1 MTQQADL
8 IVTNARVL
16 TMDETN
22 PQATAIAIAGNEILA
37 VGKDDEISALASP
50 ATRRIDGNG
59 RTLLPGFVESHLHLF
74 SGAAELDD
82 LHLTYVKGLDALTKA
97 VSDYAASHPETPFL
111 MAQHA
116 DYSVISETERVT
128 RHHLDAVL
136 PDRPFAMMSADHH
149 TVWANTPALE
159 IAGLLHGMA
168 LGPGNEIVMG
178 DDGLALGE
186 LREFE
191 AFAPVLM
198 LTGKGRAGLGLA
210 TGGEPDP
217 APSPQ
222 EREADRAILRKGLA
236 YAARHG
242 ITSLHN
248 MDGNF
253 YALELLSEIEEAGD
267 LTVRA
272 KVPFHFKAFMDES
285 ALENASVMARKYRS
299 DWLSS
304 GFVKLFYD
312 GVLDGWTAVMLEP
325 YADRPDWR
333 GEPIFDPERFTK
345 LAVEIDRRGLQIAV
359 HAIGDGAVRGV
370 LDAYEAAREANG
382 ARDSRH
388 RIEHIEV
395 TTAADIPRF
404 AELGVVASMQ
414 PSHPPGA
421 MDFPVEPTAS
431 MIGRDRWPYAYPTR
445 TLKEAGAQICFA
457 SDWPVAD
464 ISVLRSIKASL
475 TRKPWGDGMP
485 DQSLTLHEAIEAYT
499 AKGAYAG
506 FADDRLGRLKP
517 GYLADFVLLN
527 GDIES
532 VAPDEIDTLD
542 VAMTVC
548 GGRVTFDAEAGE

>member
-1 MTQQADL
+1 MDADQP
-8 IVTNARVL
+8 TAS
-16 TMDETN
+16 
-22 PQATAIAIAGNEILA
+22 AIAVANGRILA
-37 VGKDDEISALASP
+37 VGSDAEIEPLAGP
-50 ATRRIDGNG
+50 ETRRIAGEG
-59 RTLLPGFVESHLHLF
+59 RSLLPGFVESHLHLF

-82 LHLTYVKGLDALTKA
+82 LHLTHVHGLDALTRE
-97 VSDYAASHPETPFL
+97 VRNYAAAHPDAPFL

-116 DYSVISETERVT
+116 DYAVISQSERVT
-128 RHHLDAVL
+128 RHHLDAIL
-136 PDRPFAMMSADHH
+136 PDRPFAMMAADHH
-149 TVWANTPALE
+149 TVWANTLALE
-159 IAGLLHGMA
+159 AAGILHGRR

-178 DDGLALGE
+178 DDSLALGE

-191 AFAPVLM
+191 AFASVLM
-198 LTGKGRAGLGLA
+198 LTGKGRAGLGLS

-217 APSPQ
+217 LPSPE

-253 YALELLSEIEEAGD
+253 YTLELLTEIEAEGA

-272 KVPFHFKAFMDES
+272 KVPFHFKAFMETAD
-285 ALENASVMARKYRS
+285 LDKASLMAETYRS
-299 DWLSS
+299 DWISS

-312 GVLDGWTAVMLEP
+312 GVLDGWTALMIDP
-325 YADRPDWR
+325 YADKSDWR
-333 GEPIFDPERFTK
+333 GEPLFAPERFDD
-345 LAVEIDRRGLQIAV
+345 LACEIDRRGLQIAV
-359 HAIGDGAVRGV
+359 HAIGDGAVRAV
-370 LDAYEAAREANG
+370 LDAYERAREANG
-382 ARDSRH
+382 ERDSRH

-414 PSHPPGA
+414 PPHPPGA

-431 MIGRDRWPYAYPTR
+431 MIGRERWPWSYPWR
-445 TLKEAGAQICFA
+445 TLKEAGALVSFS

-464 ISVLRSIKASL
+464 ISVLRGIKAAL
-475 TRKPWGDGMP
+475 TRKPWADDMP
-485 DQSLTLHEAIEAYT
+485 GQSFTLHEAIEAYT

-506 FADDRLGRLKP
+506 FADDRLGSLKP
-517 GYLADFVLLN
+517 GYLADFVILSS
-527 GDIES
+527 DIEA
-532 VAPDEIDTLD
+532 VTPHEIDTLD

-548 GGRVTFDAEAGE
+548 GGKVSYDAATSG